1 MSPRRDKRDTPPPPP
16 LSVPTTAIRVAKWGG
31 SVALV
36 AAAAMSVQTL
46 YSLGRILGY
55 AKWNA
60 WLLPASLDVYAAT
73 AIWVGHRIPAEHKA
87 RATARTNARTALLL
101 TVGANGLFH
110 LLNLPNVHLPNW
122 ISVTL
127 LVVVSA
133 LPPFVV
139 ERILHLQMSVS
150 TGHAEV
156 AAAKPEAA
164 NVKPAND
171 NPAVAAKT
179 EPTTPIA
186 NPVVPPI
193 AAANDNPAPIDN
205 RQNDKAA
212 AAKPK
217 PAAKTA
223 GGDNANEALAA
234 AMLPIYRQM
243 LEATGKR
250 PSAPDLLKA
259 VPELK
264 DYSPSRA
271 KQIREI
277 VETRWHPE
285 MMPKFRVIE
294 GGEDLQQVS

>member
-1 MSPRRDKRDTPPPPP
+1 MSRRDKRDTTPAPPTPT
-16 LSVPTTAIRVAKWGG
+16 VPTTAIRVAKWGG

-73 AIWVGHRIPAEHKA
+73 AIWVGHRIPAEHGA
-87 RATARTNARTALLL
+87 RKTARTNARTALLL
-101 TVGANGLFH
+101 TVCANGLFH

-150 TGHAEV
+150 TGHAE
-156 AAAKPEAA
+156 AAAVKPESDNA
-164 NVKPAND
+164 KP
-171 NPAVAAKT
+171 V
-179 EPTTPIA
+179 
-186 NPVVPPI
+186 
-193 AAANDNPAPIDN
+193 
-205 RQNDKAA
+205 NDKPTAVSPEPSTA
-212 AAKPK
+212 TGNPGKSSTQTVNGNSEPIGNGQSDKKPVGKPK
-217 PAAKTA
+217 PATKTSDGNSVSA
-223 GGDNANEALAA
+223 DEAHVAA
-234 AMLPIYRQM
+234 TLPIYRQ
-243 LEATGKR
+243 LLAETGRR
-250 PSAPDLLKA
+250 PSAPKLVEM
-259 VPELK
+259 VPGLGS
-264 DYSPSRA
+264 DTRA
-271 KQIREI
+271 KQIRKLIE
-277 VETRWHPE
+277 ERFHPE